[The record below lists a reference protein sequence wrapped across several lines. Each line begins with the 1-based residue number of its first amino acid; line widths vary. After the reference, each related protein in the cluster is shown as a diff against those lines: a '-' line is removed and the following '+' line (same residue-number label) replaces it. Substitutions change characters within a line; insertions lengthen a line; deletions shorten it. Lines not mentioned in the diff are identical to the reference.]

1 MTATATTRPLGM
13 LEWDSVARGL
23 EASDAM
29 LKAAAVDAVVM
40 RPITPGRYL
49 TIVRGDV
56 EAVRASV
63 AAGVLR
69 GGDSVIEQL
78 VLASPHPGLFPAIGS
93 RSKERQIRALGVI
106 ETLTVCSL
114 FAAADA
120 AAKCGDVRL
129 HDIRLA
135 MGLGGKAFCVLTGE
149 VSQVTVAVESGAAV
163 AQSRG
168 ALLTTSIMAN
178 PDPALVA
185 SLQEPSTPFR
195 DLVF

>member
-1 MTATATTRPLGM
+1 MASTATNRPLGI
-13 LEWDSVARGL
+13 LEWDSIARGL
-23 EASDAM
+23 EATDAM
-29 LKAAAVDAVVM
+29 LKAAAVDPVVM
-40 RPITPGRYL
+40 RPITPGRFL
-49 TIVRGDV
+49 TVVRGEV
-56 EAVRASV
+56 EAVRASI
-63 AAGVLR
+63 AAGVLK

-78 VLASPHPGLFPAIGS
+78 VLASPHPGLFAALGARTKDRAIL
-93 RSKERQIRALGVI
+93 ALGVI

-120 AAKCGDVRL
+120 AAKYGEVRL
-129 HDIRLA
+129 HEIRLA

-149 VSQVTVAVESGAAV
+149 VAQLTAAIETGAAL

-168 ALLTTSIMAN
+168 ALLSTSIMAN

-185 SLQEPSTPFR
+185 SLIEPSTPFR